1 MRSPRTT
8 HTGADAAPVRGDEGG
23 VVRLVSGPSVT
34 GSLSRAPVRIEV
46 WSDIQCVWCYIG
58 HARWVKALAQV
69 DIPTTLVHRSFA
81 LQPEAPDDFDAQT
94 YLRAHRGLS
103 ETDQQQLFDKMKQTA
118 AADSLAYEPS
128 RIRPTNSRAALE
140 LLHHAAS
147 VGRQQ
152 PLLERLYRAY
162 FAQGRHIGRPG
173 ELVAL
178 AAEAGMDPDDA
189 RRALAE
195 GSHARDVDLDRA
207 QARALGIRSVPFTVV
222 NNRYAISGAQSPE
235 SLTGLLTR
243 FAPAR
248 PQDA

>member
-46 WSDIQCVWCYIG
+46 WSDIQCVWCCIG

-140 LLHHAAS
+140 LLHQPHPSAGSSRYWSASTGRTSPRAGTSAVPANSSPSQPRPEWTLTMRGARWPKEATPGTSTSTGRRLERSAFAAS
-147 VGRQQ
+147 PSPSSTTGTRS
-152 PLLERLYRAY
+152 
-162 FAQGRHIGRPG
+162 PG
-173 ELVAL
+173 
-178 AAEAGMDPDDA
+178 P
-189 RRALAE
+189 RAL
-195 GSHARDVDLDRA
+195 
-207 QARALGIRSVPFTVV
+207 
-222 NNRYAISGAQSPE
+222 SP
-235 SLTGLLTR
+235 
-243 FAPAR
+243 
-248 PQDA
+248 